1 MFNSPKA
8 ILMFNVSLL
17 QRIGQWLAIAAL
29 LSFGLAFAQSEPTL
43 SQINAAAQSGQLDQA
58 QVMIQQVLIAH
69 PNSGKAH
76 FVQAEL
82 FAKQGKANRAAEA
95 LATAEKLAPGL
106 AFAKPEAVQSL
117 RAQIAAAP
125 KPMAASPSPSRA
137 VEHAAPT
144 TSSASSSWALPVLL
158 TAGVMAFGYFF
169 FRRKTAQTFDAP
181 VPGASPYGNPAQ
193 TGNGLSGAQTFG
205 ANPAPGQPG
214 QPGYGQPA
222 YGQPGQP
229 MYGQPAAPGMGS
241 RIMGGVATGLAVG
254 AGVMAA
260 QAIAK
265 SFTGDHDNANKSTD
279 SAGNNY
285 QPVANNNDMG
295 GQNMGLNDTSSW
307 DDGGSVADSG
317 GGGDWDS

>member
-1 MFNSPKA
+1 MFH
-8 ILMFNVSLL
+8 VSLL
-17 QRIGQWLAIAAL
+17 QRLGQWLAIAAL
-29 LSFGLAFAQSEPTL
+29 LGFGFAYAQAEPTL
-43 SQINAAAQSGQLDQA
+43 SQINAAAQAGQLDQA

-69 PNSGKAH
+69 PNSAKAH

-95 LATAEKLAPGL
+95 LASAEKLTPGL

-137 VEHAAPT
+137 VEHTAPAT
-144 TSSASSSWALPVLL
+144 ASASSSWALPVLL

-169 FRRKTAQTFDAP
+169 FRRKTAQTFNAP
-181 VPGASPYGNPAQ
+181 TPGASPYGNSAQ
-193 TGNGLSGAQTFG
+193 TANNANGLSGPQGFG

-222 YGQPGQP
+222 
-229 MYGQPAAPGMGS
+229 YGQPAAPGMGS

-265 SFTGDHDNANKSTD
+265 SFNGEHDSANKSTD
-279 SAGNNY
+279 SAGNNL
-285 QPVANNNDMG
+285 QPVANNYDMG

>member
-1 MFNSPKA
+1 MFH
-8 ILMFNVSLL
+8 VSLL
-17 QRIGQWLAIAAL
+17 QRLGQWLAIAAL
-29 LSFGLAFAQSEPTL
+29 LGFGFAYAQAEPTL
-43 SQINAAAQSGQLDQA
+43 AQINTAAQAGQLDQA

-125 KPMAASPSPSRA
+125 RPMAASPSPSRA
-137 VEHAAPT
+137 VEHAAPAAA
-144 TSSASSSWALPVLL
+144 SGASSWGLPLLL

-169 FRRKTAQTFDAP
+169 FRRKTAQTFSAP
-181 VPGASPYGNPAQ
+181 APGVAPYGNPAP
-193 TGNGLSGAQTFG
+193 TGNGLSGPQGFG

-214 QPGYGQPA
+214 YGQPG

-229 MYGQPAAPGMGS
+229 MYAQPAAPGMGS

-265 SFTGDHDNANKSTD
+265 SFNGEHDNANKSTD
-279 SAGNNY
+279 SAGNNM
-285 QPVANNNDMG
+285 QPVANNYDMG

>member
-1 MFNSPKA
+1 MFH
-8 ILMFNVSLL
+8 VSLL
-17 QRIGQWLAIAAL
+17 QRFGQWLAIAAL
-29 LSFGLAFAQSEPTL
+29 LGFGFAYAQAEPTL
-43 SQINAAAQSGQLDQA
+43 SQINAAAQAGQLDQA

-82 FAKQGKANRAAEA
+82 FAKQGKSSRAAEA
-95 LATAEKLAPGL
+95 LASAEKLTPGL

-117 RAQIAAAP
+117 RTQIAAAP

-137 VEHAAPT
+137 VEHTAPA

-169 FRRKTAQTFDAP
+169 FRRKTAQTFDVP

-193 TGNGLSGAQTFG
+193 TGNGLSGPQGFG

-214 QPGYGQPA
+214 QPGYGQSA
-222 YGQPGQP
+222 YGQP
-229 MYGQPAAPGMGS
+229 GQPAAPGMGS

-265 SFTGDHDNANKSTD
+265 SFTGEHDNANKSTD
-279 SAGNNY
+279 SSGNNL
-285 QPVANNNDMG
+285 QPVANNYDMG

>member
-1 MFNSPKA
+1 MFNMS
-8 ILMFNVSLL
+8 LM
-17 QRIGQWLAIAAL
+17 QRFGKHFGQWLAIAAL
-29 LSFGLAFAQSEPTL
+29 LGFGFAYAQAEPTL
-43 SQINAAAQSGQLDQA
+43 SQINAAAQAGQLDQA

-95 LATAEKLAPGL
+95 LATAEKLTPGL

-125 KPMAASPSPSRA
+125 RPMAASPSPSRA
-137 VEHAAPT
+137 VEHTAPAAA
-144 TSSASSSWALPVLL
+144 SGASSWGLPLLL

-169 FRRKTAQTFDAP
+169 FRRKTAQTFNAP

-193 TGNGLSGAQTFG
+193 TGNGLSGPQGFG

-214 QPGYGQPA
+214 YGQPGYGQPA
-222 YGQPGQP
+222 
-229 MYGQPAAPGMGS
+229 YGQPAAPGMGS

-279 SAGNNY
+279 SSGNNL
-285 QPVANNNDMG
+285 QPVANNYDMG
-295 GQNMGLNDTSSW
+295 GQNMGLNDTSGGW

>member
-1 MFNSPKA
+1 MFH
-8 ILMFNVSLL
+8 VSLL
-17 QRIGQWLAIAAL
+17 QRLGQWLAIAAL
-29 LSFGLAFAQSEPTL
+29 LGFGFAYAQTEPTL
-43 SQINAAAQSGQLDQA
+43 SQINTAAQAGQLDQA

-95 LATAEKLAPGL
+95 LATAEKLTPGL

-125 KPMAASPSPSRA
+125 RPMAASPSPSRA
-137 VEHAAPT
+137 VEHAAPVAPA
-144 TSSASSSWALPVLL
+144 ASSWVLPLVL
-158 TAGVMAFGYFF
+158 TAGVMAFGFFF
-169 FRRKTAQTFDAP
+169 FRKKAAQTFDAP
-181 VPGASPYGNPAQ
+181 APGASAYGNPAQ
-193 TGNGLSGAQTFG
+193 TGNGLSGPQGFG

-214 QPGYGQPA
+214 QPAYGQPA

-265 SFTGDHDNANKSTD
+265 SFTGDHDNAHKSTD
-279 SAGNNY
+279 SAGNNL
-285 QPVANNNDMG
+285 QPVADNYDMG

>member
-1 MFNSPKA
+1 MFHA
-8 ILMFNVSLL
+8 SLL
-17 QRIGQWLAIAAL
+17 QRLAQWLTIAAL
-29 LSFGLAFAQSEPTL
+29 LGFGVAFAQAEPTL
-43 SQINAAAQSGQLDQA
+43 SQINTAAQSGQLDQA
-58 QVMIQQVLIAH
+58 QLMIQQVLVAH

-82 FAKQGKANRAAEA
+82 FAKQGKSNRAAEA

-106 AFAKPEAVQSL
+106 PFAKPEAVQSL
-117 RAQIAAAP
+117 RTQIAAAP
-125 KPMAASPSPSRA
+125 RPMAINPSSNRN
-137 VEHAAPT
+137 VEQAAPA
-144 TSSASSSWALPVLL
+144 SASASSSWGLPLLL

-169 FRRKTAQTFDAP
+169 FRRKTAETFNAP
-181 VPGASPYGNPAQ
+181 VPGASPYNNPAPV
-193 TGNGLSGAQTFG
+193 GNGLSGPQAFG
-205 ANPAPGQPG
+205 ANGGNGAMQPAPGYG

-222 YGQPGQP
+222 
-229 MYGQPAAPGMGS
+229 YGQPAAPGMGS

-265 SFTGDHDNANKSTD
+265 SFSGEHEGAHRATD
-279 SAGNNY
+279 DSGQNNL
-285 QPVANNNDMG
+285 QPVPDNYDMG